1 LLRIAAVNIG
11 RTETALGAFYRRLAS
26 RIGKAKAVTATARKL
41 AVLFYRALRYGM
53 TYSDP
58 GAEYYE
64 QRYRRRVIDNLQRRA
79 KSLGFALVENR
90 VVEGVS

>member
-1 LLRIAAVNIG
+1 MRSSAAVNVG
-11 RTETALGAFYRRLAS
+11 KTETALGAFFRRLSS

-53 TYSDP
+53 TYADP
-58 GAEYYE
+58 GCEYYE

-79 KSLGFALVENR
+79 RSLGF
-90 VVEGVS
+90 

>member
-1 LLRIAAVNIG
+1 M
-11 RTETALGAFYRRLAS
+11 GAFFRRLSS

-53 TYSDP
+53 TYADP
-58 GAEYYE
+58 GGEYYE

-79 KSLGFALVENR
+79 RSLGFELVQNS